1 MVIQSDPFATGFVGY
16 VPLDGAAVAARTKLE
31 NEREARLRAL
41 LPPESRAL
49 AEAALRPPE
58 PEPKQPQPTV
68 NPRKVVRVRF
78 ERSTKP
84 VTPKPSKMAGAARGV
99 TQSFVQL
106 DPAKLAAMPAKDHAD
121 AAAQIAAALS
131 EANRRRG
138 Y

>member
-1 MVIQSDPFATGFVGY
+1 MVAQSDPFATGFVGY
-16 VPLDGAAVAARTKLE
+16 LPLDGAAVAARAKLE
-31 NEREARLRAL
+31 DEREDRLRAL
-41 LPPESRAL
+41 LPPESRAA

-58 PEPKQPQPTV
+58 PEPRQPQPTV
-68 NPRKVVRVRF
+68 KPRGVVRVRF

-84 VTPKPSKMAGAARGV
+84 ATPEPSKATRRAR
-99 TQSFVQL
+99 QSFVQL
-106 DPAKLAAMPAKDHAD
+106 DPAKLAAMPAKDYAD